1 MDTRLLL
8 DDTTLRMSRVGF
20 GVLADDIDTL
30 DDHAIL
36 GGDDCQDLTGLS
48 LVALTYT
55 VSPFLIC
62 NFFMIL
68 QILKD
73 LRCQ

>member
-30 DDHAIL
+30 DD
-36 GGDDCQDLTGLS
+36 
-48 LVALTYT
+48 
-55 VSPFLIC
+55 FFIC

-68 QILKD
+68 
-73 LRCQ
+73 